1 MIDKVSEISEDSK
14 GKVWGWMVEQGKFK
28 KENTKSG

>member
-1 MIDKVSEISEDSK
+1 MIDKVSENYEDRK
-14 GKVWGWMVEQGKFK
+14 GTVWGWMVEQGKFK